1 MESLKEIMIQIAD
14 IHRAVWR
21 ASDRPC
27 EAITTAPVGNPAL
40 CAWLPD
46 KGWPL
51 GQLIEILV
59 DAPGCAELS
68 LLAPAMAAL
77 PGNWPIVLLKPPL
90 VPNMAAWQQWQ
101 IDTRRLWWIEPAL
114 LRDAWWS
121 AEQLLRSQSVSALLC
136 WVDPIDERLLRRLHL
151 GAQSSGTLF
160 VMFRPR
166 HSASLFSPA
175 VLRLE
180 LVFDAALGPVIRLLK
195 SRGPKP
201 AHVIAVRTQ
210 AVANRS
216 SHQTLA
222 KPRNLLNHVVDC
234 NPAPT
239 LS

>member
-1 MESLKEIMIQIAD
+1 MIQIAD

-21 ASDRPC
+21 ASDRSS
-27 EAITTAPVGNPAL
+27 ATAATVPAGNPAL
-40 CAWLPD
+40 CDWLPGE
-46 KGWPL
+46 GWPL

-68 LLAPAMAAL
+68 LLAPAIAAL
-77 PGNWPIVLLKPPL
+77 PGDWPIVLLKPPL
-90 VPNMAAWQQWQ
+90 VPNMAAWRQWK
-101 IDTRRLWWIEPAL
+101 IDTHRLWWIEPAQ
-114 LRDAWWS
+114 LRDVWWS
-121 AEQLLRSQSVSALLC
+121 AEQLLRSQSVGALLC

-166 HSASLFSPA
+166 HSARLFSPA

-180 LVFDAALGPVIRLLK
+180 LVSDPVLGPVVRLLK

-201 AHVIAVRTQ
+201 AHAIAVRNQTVSTS
-210 AVANRS
+210 A
-216 SHQTLA
+216 SHPPPETL
-222 KPRNLLNHVVDC
+222 KDIVHHVVDC
-234 NPAPT
+234 NPART